1 MCPFCISVNLLIFE
15 EFAKTVP
22 NNVCQLIDE
31 KKLTNKSFLAVFVV
45 LATQLAVDK
54 RVKNL
59 G

>member
-1 MCPFCISVNLLIFE
+1 MCPFCLSVNLLIFE

-31 KKLTNKSFLAVFVV
+31 KKLTNKSFLAVFVGFV
-45 LATQLAVDK
+45 SQPAVDK